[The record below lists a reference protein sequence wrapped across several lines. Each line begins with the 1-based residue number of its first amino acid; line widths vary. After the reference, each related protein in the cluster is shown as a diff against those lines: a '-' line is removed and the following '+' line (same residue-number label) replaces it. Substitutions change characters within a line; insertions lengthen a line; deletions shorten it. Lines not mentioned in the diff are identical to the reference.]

1 MLGRMNAE
9 ITICETKQTKDSKGF
24 VSHSDK
30 VLATVKAYK
39 EERHGN
45 ETWRNRA
52 AFSTAT
58 CLFHFRSIPNL
69 TITTDMTIN
78 SGGERYNITSVQ
90 DKRGMYVEVLAEKI
104 TPSKG

>member
-1 MLGRMNAE
+1 MLGRMNVCIE
-9 ITICETKQTKDSKGF
+9 IIETTQSKDSKGF
-24 VSHSDK
+24 VIHSDK
-30 VLATVKAYK
+30 SLATVKAYK
-39 EERHGN
+39 EEQHGS
-45 ETWRNRA
+45 EAWRNRA

-90 DKRGMYVEVLAEKI
+90 NKRGMYVEVLAEKI
-104 TPSKG
+104 IPTK